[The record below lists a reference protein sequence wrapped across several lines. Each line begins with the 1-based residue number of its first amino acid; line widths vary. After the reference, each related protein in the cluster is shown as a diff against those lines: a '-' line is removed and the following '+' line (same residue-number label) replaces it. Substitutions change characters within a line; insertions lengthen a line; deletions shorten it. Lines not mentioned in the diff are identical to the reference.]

1 MGQIGGPNEVGN
13 HEFIIYQSHICV
25 KFFSPYNY
33 LFRKHRLEEIQ
44 YGAHRQNSVAITFLT
59 AFSSRK
65 KKKKGS

>member
-1 MGQIGGPNEVGN
+1 MGQIGGSNEVGN
-13 HEFIIYQSHICV
+13 HEFIVYQSHFCV
-25 KFFSPYNY
+25 KISSLYYY

-65 KKKKGS
+65 KKIDS